1 MVLIWRRR
9 DGASALVFQ
18 VLGFTHHARSSSQN
32 AREILYSNK
41 ANGEG
46 SECCVLYLLRREYIA
61 SVCLHMRCCVKFSLD
76 ASFDARKSHISS
88 EGVL

>member
-18 VLGFTHHARSSSQN
+18 VLGFTHRARSSSQN

-41 ANGEG
+41 ANGIDGVSVVYCICFEG
-46 SECCVLYLLRREYIA
+46 NILPVCVFVYAMSCKI
-61 SVCLHMRCCVKFSLD
+61 HFGCVS
-76 ASFDARKSHISS
+76 
-88 EGVL
+88 